1 MSAITHVLAGT
12 DLSAISSD
20 AVDRGFRIAQSTGA
34 RYTILYA
41 VGIDA
46 AISLRDMLGDEA
58 EAVTARLLEDARQ
71 RLARQASDSANA
83 GTVTADLRVARGPVA
98 KEIPDCIR
106 ETGVDLVVVG
116 AHGGGFL
123 QRMLLGSTA
132 SRLIRESKVPVLVV
146 KQRARHDYARV
157 LVAVDFSPASASCV
171 RLAREL
177 APGAEMVLLHV
188 FNVPFEGQMQYAGVS
203 PDIIHEYR
211 VKTREQLVRHMGEFA
226 ASAGLRRD
234 DYIGLVVHG
243 DAAPQVIEHETRYRS
258 DLVVMGKHGT
268 HVTEELLLGSVTRRV
283 LAESTGDVLVVVDER
298 RPNISDVSP

>member
-12 DLSAISSD
+12 DLSEIASD
-20 AVDRGFRIAQSTGA
+20 AVDRGFRIAELTSA

-41 VGIDA
+41 TGIDS
-46 AISLRDMLGDEA
+46 AISLRDVLGDEA
-58 EAVTARLLEDARQ
+58 DAVTNTLLEDARR
-71 RLARQASDSANA
+71 RLAKQAADSMNA
-83 GTVTADLRVARGPVA
+83 GTVTADLRVARGPAA
-98 KEIPDCIR
+98 KEIPECVR
-106 ETGVDLVVVG
+106 ESGVDLVVVG

-157 LVAVDFSPASASCV
+157 LVAVDFSPASASCI

-177 APGAEMVLLHV
+177 APDAEMVLLHV
-188 FNVPFEGQMQYAGVS
+188 FNVPFEGQMQYAGVR
-203 PDIIHEYR
+203 PDIIYEYR
-211 VKTREQLVRHMGEFA
+211 VKTREQLVQHMGQFA
-226 ASAGLRRD
+226 ESAGLRRD

-243 DAAPQVIEHETRYRS
+243 DAARQVIEHESRYRS

-268 HVTEELLLGSVTRRV
+268 HVTQELLLGSVTRRV

-298 RPNISDVSP
+298 RPNVSDVSP